1 MNTPSPSLSENPS
14 LGIAHKLYKSE
25 DISVNG
31 FIETVK
37 SLEILDV
44 IIIAIAVYLAMK
56 CKNNGNINFV
66 QIILAILF
74 APCFIFYRILKPCI

>member
-1 MNTPSPSLSENPS
+1 MNTPS

-25 DISVNG
+25 DFSING
-31 FIETVK
+31 FMESVK

-56 CKNNGNINFV
+56 CNNGRVI
-66 QIILAILF
+66 QYILAILF
-74 APCFIFYRILKPCI
+74 APFFIFYRILKPCI